1 MAEYVAQGDGWT
13 SPFDDESDNAQ
24 FAQPLMCDDHPIIRA
39 AYAEANAPQ
48 SSMMMSADFV
58 ASELS
63 MGALRAWKTEKRRGE
78 SAGGIEWASVC

>member
-63 MGALRAWKTEKRRGE
+63 NGSPPCLED
-78 SAGGIEWASVC
+78 ASTPQQAYGRD